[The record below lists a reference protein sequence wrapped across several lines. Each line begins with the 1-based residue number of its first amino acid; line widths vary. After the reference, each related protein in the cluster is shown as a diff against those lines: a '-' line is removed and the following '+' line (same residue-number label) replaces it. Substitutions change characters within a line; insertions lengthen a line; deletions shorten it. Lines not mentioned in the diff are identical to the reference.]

1 LKFHLVSSSG
11 QTQLVL
17 AMIRLKARSWKCFQK
32 RRRFWHQLSKQAV
45 HEQDP
50 GKLKVITDEI
60 NRILELKSGRP
71 SSRTRGTSVPS
82 RP

>member
-1 LKFHLVSSSG
+1 MLSKE
-11 QTQLVL
+11 T
-17 AMIRLKARSWKCFQK
+17 K
-32 RRRFWHQLSKQAV
+32 FWHQLSKQAV

-71 SSRTRGTSVPS
+71 SSRKRGTSVPRGPS
-82 RP
+82 